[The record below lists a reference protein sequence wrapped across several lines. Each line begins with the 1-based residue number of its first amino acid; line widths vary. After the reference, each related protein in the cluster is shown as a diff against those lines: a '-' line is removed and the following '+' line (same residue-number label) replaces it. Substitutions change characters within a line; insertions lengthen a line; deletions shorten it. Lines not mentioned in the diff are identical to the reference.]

1 MTTKPAALLP
11 TAMLIYQ
18 VKGEDAT
25 RLWYDTLTEEQQAQ
39 LQNELAE
46 VTTKVTASFREIG
59 EIMKRQSETMISA
72 LRPFAEALE
81 AINK

>member
-1 MTTKPAALLP
+1 MTDKPTSLLA
-11 TAMLIYQ
+11 TAVAIYG
-18 VKGEDAT
+18 VRGEDAA

-39 LQNELAE
+39 FQNDLAE
-46 VTTKVTASFREIG
+46 VTATVTASFREIG